1 MKTLLTN
8 ELIEATGLDSEDS
21 PGITL
26 ASLTPAKFAKQAP
39 SSDDSLVTI
48 VAELLAGLLTYDS
61 EAKQW
66 YVWNGKIH
74 QQINEGLSLIVA
86 KDYALYLLNEIQA
99 EFWEKHGISPVADN
113 ADDEAKKIYFG
124 KLAELNGAL
133 KGVRYMINRLGFS
146 NGQDAFLKMIRR
158 ELDITP
164 NQRKKLEEHSTQFW
178 AFENGVLDM
187 ANIPRAIELD
197 NGQWEYPTPEL
208 LPHSKERF
216 IFTMTPHNFTPD
228 STAPNWA
235 HFMSDDSFVNNGE
248 AYFMEQMLGIGMSG
262 QVAKFKKYAVSLQG
276 VTNSGKSMVAE
287 VLQGIYGS
295 EYVVRSKKSIV
306 STTRGDGTEQNRQRL
321 AIKDARLVFVS
332 ECTSNIDESFVL
344 EYSGGDPYDVRK
356 MGTDPQTVNPKGMLF
371 MTSNDGLKM
380 DKSKPQLFDRIMPI
394 HMPYRRTELVHSD
407 FWAQDDPNI
416 SGHYFRDSD
425 GTINKPMD
433 AALAEKLIGEAEGI
447 TIRLIRAFQHA
458 KAQRPM
464 KTDSMFQR
472 LTNEKMGA
480 DVFWIFIHEHV
491 SLSKF
496 DESLAIIQC
505 VRVKEL
511 YAQYKELAQDFQ
523 QKPMDIAR
531 FSKRLNGTEDAHG
544 NTMKTKT
551 SSGARLVGYTLIEA
565 KTA

>member
-1 MKTLLTN
+1 MKTLLKN
-8 ELIEATGLDSEDS
+8 ELIEVTGLDSDDS
-21 PGITL
+21 PAIAL
-26 ASLTPAKFAKQAP
+26 AGLSVTDFAEQVP
-39 SSDDSLVTI
+39 STDDSLVKI
-48 VAELLAGLLTYDS
+48 IAELLTGLLTYDS

-86 KDYALYLLNEIQA
+86 KDYALYLLEDIHA
-99 EFWEKHGISPVADN
+99 EFWEKHRINPLADD
-113 ADDEAKKIYFG
+113 ADDEAKKTHQDKIA
-124 KLAELNGAL
+124 LLNKAVR
-133 KGVRYMINRLGFS
+133 GVRYMINRLGFS

-164 NQRKKLEEHSTQFW
+164 DQRQKLEEHSTQFW

-187 ANIPRAIELD
+187 ADIPRAIELN
-197 NGQWEYPTPEL
+197 NGQWEYPMPEL
-208 LPHSKERF
+208 LPHSKDRF
-216 IFTMTPHNFTPD
+216 IFTMTPHNFSPD
-228 STAPNWA
+228 AQAPNWA

-248 AYFMEQMLGIGMSG
+248 AYFMEQVLGIGMSG

-276 VTNSGKSMVAE
+276 VTNSGKSMIAE
-287 VLQGIYGS
+287 VLQGIYGK
-295 EYVVRSKKSIV
+295 EYVVRAKKSIV

-356 MGTDPQTVNPKGMLF
+356 MGTDPQTVKPKGMLV

-380 DKSKPQLFDRIMPI
+380 DKSKPQLFDRLMPV
-394 HMPYRRTELVHSD
+394 HMPYRRTELIHSD

-416 SGHYFRDSD
+416 SGPYFRDAD

-433 AALAEKLIGEAEGI
+433 AELAEKLIDEAEGI

-472 LTNEKMGA
+472 LNSEKMGA
-480 DVFWIFIHEHV
+480 DVFWIFIHEHA
-491 SLSKF
+491 SLSRF
-496 DESLAIIQC
+496 DETLTLNQS
-505 VRVKEL
+505 VRVRDL
-511 YAQYKELAQDFQ
+511 YAQYKELAQDFF
-523 QKPMDIAR
+523 QKPMDLAR

-544 NTMKTKT
+544 NVMQTKA
-551 SSGARLVGYTLIEA
+551 SNGSRLVGYTL
-565 KTA
+565 TGG